1 MIGRKASAVVLAAL
15 GIAAAGIFLS
25 GAPRAETAVPAV
37 RYPAYPVAKKIEPIV
52 PPRTAQATGRKGVT
66 TASVP
71 KKIAAPQKTASK
83 PAAKT
88 AAAKS
93 APPGKSALGGPVPAV
108 KVVKPAK
115 PKQASAKR

>member
-15 GIAAAGIFLS
+15 GIAAAGIIPL
-25 GAPRAETAVPAV
+25 GAPKAETAMPAI
-37 RYPAYPVAKKIEPIV
+37 RYPAYPVARKIEPIV
-52 PPRTAQATGRKGVT
+52 PPRTAQTTGRKGMT

-71 KKIAAPQKTASK
+71 KKIAAPQKTATK
-83 PAAKT
+83 AAAKT
-88 AAAKS
+88 AAPKS

-108 KVVKPAK
+108 KAVKPTK